1 MIFLWPTG
9 SVVVHEAAAKRNRYV
24 RAADYTIGIHKRSD
38 FTGCRSSCWL
48 AINPKTKGKCIVR
61 ESVRSD
67 KNLIEIRVLF
77 DVSYKPAHSNLSLS
91 ESSHG
96 FFLKI
101 KCNRFKS
108 ASRCSRSHSTAVSC
122 LDLFEW
128 QESANWHGSREIKVD
143 HSRHVCVN
151 TNSQTVDTRLF
162 SLGWRDCIIFIGT
175 GSFFFIRTQWLRPD
189 NHLINGLGYSS
200 SFYPNHFTLPGKNH
214 CAISV
219 YSLFI
224 FLKMNFIDFLKNYN
238 CKIKILK

>member
-175 GSFFFIRTQWLRPD
+175 GSFFSYEPNDCGQIITWLTVSVIHQVFIQIISPCQAKTIAQSVCRVCLSFWKWTS
-189 NHLINGLGYSS
+189 LI
-200 SFYPNHFTLPGKNH
+200 FW
-214 CAISV
+214 
-219 YSLFI
+219 
-224 FLKMNFIDFLKNYN
+224 
-238 CKIKILK
+238 KITTVK